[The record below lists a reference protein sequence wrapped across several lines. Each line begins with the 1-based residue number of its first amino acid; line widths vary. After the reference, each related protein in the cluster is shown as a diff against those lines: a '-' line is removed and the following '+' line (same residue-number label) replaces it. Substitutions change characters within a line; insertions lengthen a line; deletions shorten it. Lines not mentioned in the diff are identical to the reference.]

1 MWIGG
6 MQVCGGA
13 RVIWCEN
20 EEELGVGAPQR
31 CDRRR
36 FGSEVVAPVLTGT
49 PGLPSGIGP
58 RKGMELVAGKGEKVL
73 RVDVCRKGARGNS
86 SQGFF
91 GFLIAGATPKNC

>member
-1 MWIGG
+1 MDDRRVGGWESLSIGGIGMWIGG

-20 EEELGVGAPQR
+20 EEELGAGAPQR

-58 RKGMELVAGKGEKVL
+58 RKGMELVAGKGEKV
-73 RVDVCRKGARGNS
+73 RK
-86 SQGFF
+86 
-91 GFLIAGATPKNC
+91 